1 MMSRTFCIL
10 VLRPA
15 IAAPRMP
22 SIELSKRLAWALRHR
37 PGAVGITLDGAG
49 WTDVDALLDAL
60 GITREELDAVL
71 AMPGK
76 KRFELEGSR
85 IRALHGH
92 SVAVD
97 VDHPA
102 IAPPEILFHGTIR
115 ARLASIRAKGLV
127 PGARR
132 HVHLAETREDAIEV
146 GARRG
151 PPIVIEVRAAAMHAR
166 GVRFSRAPGSRVWLV
181 DYVPAEHLGI
191 PE

>member
-1 MMSRTFCIL
+1 
-10 VLRPA
+10 
-15 IAAPRMP
+15 MP
-22 SIELSKRLAWALRHR
+22 SVQLSKRLAWALRHR
-37 PGAVGITLDGAG
+37 PDALGITLDPAG
-49 WTDVDALLDAL
+49 WTDVDGLLDAL
-60 GITREELDAVL
+60 VITREQLDAVL

-76 KRFELEGSR
+76 RRFELEGSR

-102 IAPPEILFHGTIR
+102 SAPPEILFHGTIR

-127 PGARR
+127 AGARR
-132 HVHLAETREDAIEV
+132 HVHLAETREEAIEV

-151 PPIVIEVRAAAMHAR
+151 PPIVIEVRAAVLHAR

-181 DYVPAEHLGI
+181 DHVPAACLVI